1 MTQSAR
7 HLLILRLIEPWEP
20 SDSKGRLRRPVD
32 RALYPDAPA
41 PSPTGPAVVMP
52 GRCGPNLP
60 HGGARAF
67 IRVVVLCLGLVGATP
82 ASSKG
87 AWVLWSQ
94 STVDGRTDYTRID
107 SFPKNVPG
115 RPQVICARWARAF
128 SEKPEFKDKT
138 FICLPDTVDPRG
150 PKAK

>member
-1 MTQSAR
+1 M
-7 HLLILRLIEPWEP
+7 
-20 SDSKGRLRRPVD
+20 
-32 RALYPDAPA
+32 
-41 PSPTGPAVVMP
+41 MP